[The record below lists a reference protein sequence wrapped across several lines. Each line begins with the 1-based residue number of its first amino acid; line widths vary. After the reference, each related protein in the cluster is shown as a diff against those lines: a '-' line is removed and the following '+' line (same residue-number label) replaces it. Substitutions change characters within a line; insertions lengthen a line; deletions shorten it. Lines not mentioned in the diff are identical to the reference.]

1 MSIKSNLNKTNKSD
15 LFNKFKELES
25 EVKILRANC
34 DRYKLILEG
43 SNDGIW
49 DWDAERDIYSVSIK
63 DKDCVDCNFNGQNFS
78 IKLWKSMIHPE
89 DRDNAIC
96 ALDQFISEGKKSYEN
111 VYRLKTK
118 TGIDMWI
125 LSKGIAQHDENGK
138 IIRIAGSHTDI
149 TPTVE
154 MEKRLHNLA
163 YYDNLT
169 ELANKE
175 KIKNEFNNLIKE
187 KFEDG
192 NMAFLYIDIDDLSY
206 INNTLGYSAG
216 DELIKKVALFLVEKY
231 GEKHYI
237 ARMNADEFLVMYV
250 NYENLEVLE
259 AELQEL
265 FLEIKNE
272 KFLGGNEIN
281 VSISMGISIYN
292 LHSKDFYDL
301 LRYSDTALYC
311 SKKGGKDQY
320 KIYEPEMGE
329 YVYTTIDLIN
339 QIRIGLQK
347 QEFQMH
353 YQPIVNAKTG
363 LLVGMEALVRW
374 IHPRRGF
381 VPPTEFI
388 SIAEGSGQIMALER
402 WIIEDVFSQISR
414 WIEIGEMP
422 IFISINLSAKGLIE
436 KDLIPYLKD
445 LIKRYN
451 SKPDKIEF
459 EVTETALLN
468 NLEHSLSVL
477 YQLKELGFK
486 VSLDDFGT
494 GYSSLNYLKSLPIDK
509 VKLDRSFVE
518 NIDKNNKDQLLVK
531 SIIELSHGMELE
543 VVGEGVETIS
553 QNELL
558 GTFGCD
564 YIQGY
569 YHGRPQSVNNIN
581 CWIGENCTKG
591 QYKIAGT
598 TSN

>member
-49 DWDAERDIYSVSIK
+49 DWDAESDIYSVSIK

-265 FLEIKNE
+265 FSEIKNE

-292 LHSKDFYDL
+292 VHSKDFYDL

-543 VVGEGVETIS
+543 VVGEGVETLS

-591 QYKIAGT
+591 
-598 TSN
+598 